1 MKLHELT
8 RALDQGKIVHW
19 QNDGYRV
26 HWSGDAIRVTYEQ
39 NGFGSVLHASELP
52 QCYVKET
59 CNV

>member
-8 RALDQGKIVHW
+8 RALDQGKTVHW

-26 HWSGDAIRVTYEQ
+26 HWSDDVIRVTYTQ
-39 NGFGSVLHASELP
+39 NGFGSVLYASELP

>member
-19 QNDGYRV
+19 QNDCYRV

>member
-8 RALDQGKIVHW
+8 RALDQGKTVHW

-26 HWSGDAIRVTYEQ
+26 HWSGDAIRVTYTQ
-39 NGFGSVLHASELP
+39 NGFGSVLHASELQ